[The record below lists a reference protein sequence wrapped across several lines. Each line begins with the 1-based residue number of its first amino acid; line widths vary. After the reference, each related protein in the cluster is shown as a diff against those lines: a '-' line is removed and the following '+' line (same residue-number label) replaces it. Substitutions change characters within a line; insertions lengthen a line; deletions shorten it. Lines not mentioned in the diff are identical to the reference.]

1 MIEGLY
7 NFASKWSEK
16 GAVYVCADIHLGESE
31 DLRQAYP
38 NRPSDEELVK
48 LINSK
53 TGKGSTLIVCGDI
66 GTNLELISKLRANI
80 VLIRGNH
87 DHLAEYY
94 KDVVSEYYEGM
105 LIISPK
111 IILSHE
117 PFITP
122 YMINISGHNH
132 NGPHMQKNLCN
143 VCIDVMNY
151 QPLNLNQFV
160 KSGKLKECE
169 NIHQETVNKA
179 TERKAKRIKRGQRR
193 QAGLYEDIDIMEAIT
208 LFC

>member
-16 GAVYVCADIHLGESE
+16 GAVYACADLHLGESE

-48 LINSK
+48 LVNTQ
-53 TGKGSTLIVCGDI
+53 TGKNSTLLVLGDI
-66 GTNLELISKLRANI
+66 GTDLNLISKLRASI

-94 KDVVSEYYEGM
+94 KDVVTEYYEGM
-105 LIISPK
+105 LMISPK
-111 IILSHE
+111 ILLSHE

-122 YMINISGHNH
+122 YTINLSGHNH
-132 NGPHMQKNLCN
+132 NGPHIQNGIVN
-143 VCIDVMNY
+143 TCIDVMNY
-151 QPLNLNQFV
+151 KVLNLNQFV
-160 KSGKLKECE
+160 KSGILKSCK
-169 NIHQETVNKA
+169 NIHQETVDRA
-179 TERKAKRIKRGQRR
+179 TVNARKRERIRSN
-193 QAGLYEDIDIMEAIT
+193 T
-208 LFC
+208 

>member
-16 GAVYVCADIHLGESE
+16 GAVFCVADLHLGESE

-48 LINSK
+48 LLNSK

-66 GTNLELISKLRANI
+66 GTDLDLISKLRANI
-80 VLIRGNH
+80 ILIRGNH
-87 DHLAEYY
+87 DKLATYY

-160 KSGKLKECE
+160 KSGKLKECID
-169 NIHQETVNKA
+169 IHRETIDKQTANK
-179 TERKAKRIKRGQRR
+179 KKRGQRR
-193 QAGLYEDIDIMEAIT
+193 QAGLYEDYLNSDIVEGIT

>member
-16 GAVYVCADIHLGESE
+16 GAVFCVADLHLGESE

-48 LINSK
+48 LLNSK

-66 GTNLELISKLRANI
+66 GTDLDLISKLRANI
-80 VLIRGNH
+80 TLIRGNH
-87 DHLAEYY
+87 DKLATYY

-160 KSGKLKECE
+160 KSGKLKECID
-169 NIHQETVNKA
+169 IHRETIDKQTANK
-179 TERKAKRIKRGQRR
+179 KKRGQRR
-193 QAGLYEDIDIMEAIT
+193 
-208 LFC
+208 